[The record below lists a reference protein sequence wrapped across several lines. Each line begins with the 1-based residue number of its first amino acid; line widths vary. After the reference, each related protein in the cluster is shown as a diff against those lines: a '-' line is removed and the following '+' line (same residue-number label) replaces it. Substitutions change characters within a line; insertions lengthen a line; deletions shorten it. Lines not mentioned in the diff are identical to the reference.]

1 MAYKLMYNDGILF
14 EPFSDDVVYDA
25 KLTARYNNPDYLDF
39 TLPYSH
45 SLYSTVAERAGVI
58 KLYFDNVLL
67 FDGEITSI
75 AIDMEGNKSI
85 SCDGALA
92 YLQDSLVRP
101 YSTIKDEEQ
110 YTAPSTVNG
119 LFQWYIDQHNEHVMD
134 PRKQFT
140 VNINQGASL
149 DSNNYIYRSNT
160 GLPTTWSEINDK
172 LIDSLGGY
180 LFVDYEDTVH
190 ILNYYS
196 DVHDNNTQIIDFG
209 VNISDFSKTIDTTD
223 QYTAVRP
230 SGATPEAPEGSTDEQ
245 KPITIESLA
254 NGGTKY
260 AGITKKGDVVYSI
273 EGVARYGYREY
284 NYSNTDIT
292 TQEGLLESAC
302 RVLNNLLSPT
312 TTITVKAV
320 DLSLYMEGYTHLKVG
335 EAVRIRSKLHDED
348 EYLMVNSITLDLQN
362 PGNSE
367 YEIGQAY
374 DTLTGQQ
381 SAYLKSLN
389 SGINKSLDS
398 VAALD
403 TKAKETAEVA
413 KTAAEQAEEAKQKA
427 EDAGTTATAAQ
438 KAAEAA
444 KTAAEKTVTE
454 AKNAADKATDAAI
467 AADEAKSKVTVI
479 ENNVTT
485 KINEFNTKVDAS
497 TTASANAEKNASA
510 ALDKANDAYTSV
522 GKIQSQVEHIDAAVK
537 DVDTKATNIR
547 DELAGQIE
555 TVTNTMTADYTKKS
569 ELNETTENLK
579 KTITE
584 SAAGVKSEV
593 ALTYATKTDL
603 ATTTEATEAAKKAAQ
618 TAQDT
623 ANKNATDLANT
634 IIKYD
639 GKVEDLQSQ
648 IDGAIETWF
657 YDGVPTTS
665 NAPAKDWTDDKVKKN
680 HLGDLY
686 YDNKT
691 GYSYRWQVQNGTYSW
706 SRITDVDVTKALANA
721 AKAQD
726 TADNKRRVFVTTP
739 NPPYDQGDLWVQGSG
754 GDIMRCQTA
763 KTSTQSYAASDWV
776 LASKY
781 TDDTGVDTLSN
792 HVSTYYA
799 AKSTVEQLADKWS
812 VTNNS
817 ITQVQLDPEAAA
829 TEVTNAQ
836 NAATEAK
843 NNVTTA
849 KSNLTT
855 AKTNLDTANA
865 NLEKAKADPT
875 ITYDQLDKLKTAAR
889 EAQVEYNAAVDAVTM
904 AEAAVTVANNLVT
917 AAKNRLTA
925 VQNLDNRITSN
936 KTAIETNDKEI
947 KLTASSL
954 STKIDNV
961 AIGGCNL
968 IQNST
973 GNLNK
978 TTYWNTESGSC
989 SVEAVTSMTD
999 YSGNCIKFV
1008 QSAAG
1013 GRFYFST
1020 NMFAHTNG
1028 QEYTL
1033 TFWAK
1038 SSSTVTFGAYEGG
1051 TTAITTA
1058 SIGSSKWTKF
1068 QKTYTAST
1076 TYSLTLKASAAT
1088 TVYIAKLKLET
1099 GNKATDWTPAPEDLL
1114 VNAKDYS
1121 DAQLTVTADKINATV
1136 KSLEAASNSNWILD
1150 PGFQNGAEN
1159 TDGWTIKPAT
1169 GSITQTSR
1177 DCYMNAGN
1185 VYRRVEKGQK
1195 LQMTIRG
1202 KTSGLTTDTTMNLG
1216 FRYKDKDNS
1225 AWVTWVVPLVGS
1237 TTHGDDVSINTTYTI
1252 PDSMDKCYLVP
1263 FIRLAIKSGSTAGIG
1278 TGVITYVQ
1286 ITDVTSASTYSDA
1299 QLTIESNK
1307 ITSNVSKTYA
1317 TQTALATTNN
1327 NVTTAQNTA
1336 NNAQTTANNVKSDLA
1351 NNYTKSVISTVSGN
1365 GNSATY
1371 FSIATIKVLQTYAN
1385 RGITITC
1392 SNRSNKQTTYNLVF
1406 ANANSKDPGVAT
1418 FTRNGPVEA
1427 WVAKSTTST
1436 WILYVKKSESYD
1448 INYVVGYSNPDKSLV
1463 SVTFGGANVASL
1475 PTSNIIAAVAEIGSN
1490 SATDYY
1496 TIKQVDSKITQTETS
1511 ITGTVSATYATISA
1525 LNTTNNN
1532 VTTAQNTANTAKT
1545 NAATAQNTANTAKT
1559 NAATAQTTA
1568 NSKRRVF
1575 VATPT
1580 VPYDVGDLWVQG
1592 SSGDIKRCKTAKTST
1607 GSYAE
1612 SDWVLASKYT
1622 DDTKANNAQTT
1633 ANSKR
1638 RVFVA
1643 TPTVPYDVG
1652 DLWVQGSS
1660 GDIKRCK
1667 TAKTSTG
1674 SYAESDWVLASKY
1687 TDDTKANT
1695 AIANVKTLDSKVD
1708 QQIDKVTTYIRESSG
1723 NIMNGTAD
1731 FSALTGGLWAN
1742 SAIRVSETA
1751 TLAHGHN
1758 SSCPVPQSDQ
1768 VTITATKA
1776 NTNGG
1781 FAQDGYADI
1790 VSGDTI
1796 TISCYVKAS
1805 VANSKVIIQPFW
1817 NANSVPSD
1825 YKKTITLSDTNWT
1838 YVTHTATA
1846 TVTTTNSIG
1855 YVYLNSSTA
1864 NAKLYVCGIKVERG
1878 TFASAW
1884 CASST
1889 DLTNYMRFSS
1899 SGLEIAKKVNG
1910 SIGSTKAVITDS
1922 AFQIQNSSGTT
1933 LSKFTADTAVLGANL
1948 ATKAVVTKDAFQIQN
1963 SSGTTL
1969 SGFTSTNAYI
1979 GPTSYSSGAFHLYV
1993 NECPIITYNGSYL
2006 TYILGCS
2013 NTEKDMFITASSAPR
2028 EVSMVPDDAY
2038 ICMHHNSLYSRMY
2051 AKNLTLTPTLLYSG
2065 TLNVGGS
2072 VTIAR
2077 LPEYTTFAVL
2087 GAGYTVLLWGMRNTN
2102 NNELNLIGGC
2112 DNGTNSTLMVG
2123 RCTLTNTTFKH
2134 ICCSSHTLW
2143 GSNESTFS
2151 INKIYGLA

>member
-149 DSNNYIYRSNT
+149 DSNNYVYRSNS

-260 AGITKKGDVVYSI
+260 AGITKKDDVVYSI

-292 TQEGLLESAC
+292 TQAGLLESAC

-454 AKNAADKATDAAI
+454 AKNAADKATDAAM

-522 GKIQSQVEHIDAAVK
+522 GKIQSQVEQIDGAVK

-836 NAATEAK
+836 KAATEAK

-849 KSNLTT
+849 KSNLAT

-889 EAQVEYNAAVDAVTM
+889 EAQVKYNAAVDAVTM
-904 AEAAVTVANNLVT
+904 AETAVTVADNLVT

-936 KTAIETNDKEI
+936 KTAIETNEKEI

-954 STKIDNV
+954 STKIDDV

-989 SVEAVTSMTD
+989 SVEAVTTMTD

-1020 NMFAHTNG
+1020 DMFAHTEG

-1076 TYSLTLKASAAT
+1076 TLSLTLKASAAT

-1136 KSLEAASNSNWILD
+1136 KSLESASNPNWVLD

-1216 FRYKDKDNS
+1216 FRYKDKNNS

-1237 TTHGDDVSINTTYTI
+1237 RTHGDDVSINTTYTI

-1263 FIRLAIKSGSTAGIG
+1263 FIQLAIKSGSTAGIG

-1299 QLTIESNK
+1299 QLTIESDN
-1307 ITSNVSKTYA
+1307 ITSNISKTYA
-1317 TQTALATTNN
+1317 TI
-1327 NVTTAQNTA
+1327 
-1336 NNAQTTANNVKSDLA
+1336 D
-1351 NNYTKSVISTVSGN
+1351 
-1365 GNSATY
+1365 
-1371 FSIATIKVLQTYAN
+1371 
-1385 RGITITC
+1385 
-1392 SNRSNKQTTYNLVF
+1392 
-1406 ANANSKDPGVAT
+1406 
-1418 FTRNGPVEA
+1418 
-1427 WVAKSTTST
+1427 
-1436 WILYVKKSESYD
+1436 
-1448 INYVVGYSNPDKSLV
+1448 
-1463 SVTFGGANVASL
+1463 
-1475 PTSNIIAAVAEIGSN
+1475 
-1490 SATDYY
+1490 
-1496 TIKQVDSKITQTETS
+1496 
-1511 ITGTVSATYATISA
+1511 A
-1525 LNTTNNN
+1525 LNTTDDN
-1532 VTTAQNTANTAKT
+1532 V
-1545 NAATAQNTANTAKT
+1545 ATAQS
-1559 NAATAQTTA
+1559 TA

-1575 VATPT
+1575 VTTPT

-1592 SSGDIKRCKTAKTST
+1592 SSGDIMRCQTAKTST
-1607 GSYAE
+1607 GSYAK

-1622 DDTKANNAQTT
+1622 DDTT
-1633 ANSKR
+1633 
-1638 RVFVA
+1638 
-1643 TPTVPYDVG
+1643 
-1652 DLWVQGSS
+1652 
-1660 GDIKRCK
+1660 
-1667 TAKTSTG
+1667 
-1674 SYAESDWVLASKY
+1674 
-1687 TDDTKANT
+1687 ANT
-1695 AIANVKTLDSKVD
+1695 AITNVKTLDSKVD

-1742 SAIRVSETA
+1742 SAIRVSGKA

-1768 VTITATKA
+1768 VTITATTA

-1781 FAQDGYADI
+1781 FAQASYADI

-1805 VANSKVIIQPFW
+1805 VANSKVRLMPFY

-1825 YKKTITLSDTNWT
+1825 ITKTITLSNTNWT

-1855 YVYLNSSTA
+1855 IVYLNSSTA

-1910 SIGSTKAVITDS
+1910 SVGSTKAVITDS

-1933 LSKFTADTAVLGANL
+1933 LSKFTANTAVLGANLATKAVVTKDAFQIQNSSGTTLSKFTANTAVLGANL

-1979 GPTSYSSGAFHLYV
+1979 GPTSYSAGAFHLYV

-2006 TYILGCS
+2006 TYILGCA
-2013 NTEKDMFITASSAPR
+2013 NPEKNMFITASSAPR
-2028 EVSMVPDDAY
+2028 EASMTPDDAY
-2038 ICMHHNSLYSRMY
+2038 IRMYHNSSCSTMY
-2051 AKNLTLTPTLLYSG
+2051 AKNLTLTPKLLYSG

-2087 GAGYTVLLWGMRNTN
+2087 GAGFTVLLLGMRNTD
-2102 NNELNLIGGC
+2102 NNELNLVGGC

-2123 RCTLTNTTFKH
+2123 RCTLRNTTFKH

-2143 GSNESTFS
+2143 GSSESTFA

>member
-39 TLPYSH
+39 TIPYGH
-45 SLYSTVAERAGVI
+45 SLYSTVAERAGVV
-58 KLYFDNVLL
+58 KLYFDNILL

-75 AIDMEGNKSI
+75 EIDMEGNKSI

-101 YSTIKDEEQ
+101 YSTIKGEEQ

-119 LFQWYIDQHNEHVMD
+119 LFQWYVDQHNEHVMD

-140 VNINQGASL
+140 VEVNQGASL
-149 DSNNYIYRSNT
+149 DTNNYIYRSNN

-190 ILNYYS
+190 ILNYYA
-196 DVHDNNTQIIDFG
+196 DVHENNTQIIDFG
-209 VNISDFSKTIDTTD
+209 VNILDFSKTIDTTD

-230 SGATPEAPEGSTDEQ
+230 SGATPEAPEGSTEEQ

-254 NGGTKY
+254 DGGTKY
-260 AGITKKGDVVYSI
+260 SDIVKKGDVVYSVD
-273 EGVARYGYREY
+273 GVVRYGYREY
-284 NYSNTDIT
+284 HYSNTDIT
-292 TQEGLLESAC
+292 TQSGLLESAC

-427 EDAGTTATAAQ
+427 EEAETNSSAAQ

-444 KTAAEKTVTE
+444 QTAAEKTVTE
-454 AKNAADKATDAAI
+454 AKNAADKATDAAM

-479 ENNVTT
+479 ESNVTT

-522 GKIQSQVEHIDAAVK
+522 GKIQSQVEHIDSAVK

-569 ELNETTENLK
+569 ELSETTETLK
-579 KTITE
+579 KEITE

-618 TAQDT
+618 AAQDT

-634 IIKYD
+634 IVKYD

-665 NAPAKDWTDDKVKKN
+665 NAPAKDWVDDKVKKN

-739 NPPYDQGDLWVQGSG
+739 KPPYDQGDLWVQGSG

-763 KTSTQSYAASDWV
+763 KTSTQSYAAADWV

-817 ITQVQLDPEAAA
+817 ITQIQLDPEAAE
-829 TEVTNAQ
+829 TEVANAKK
-836 NAATEAK
+836 AATEAK

-849 KSNLTT
+849 KSNLAT

-865 NLEKAKADPT
+865 NLEKAKADPS
-875 ITYDQLDKLKTAAR
+875 ITYDQLDKFKTAAR
-889 EAQVEYNAAVDAVTM
+889 EAQVKYNAAVDAVTM

-917 AAKNRLTA
+917 AATDRLTA
-925 VQNLDNRITSN
+925 VQSLDNRITSN

-954 STKIDNV
+954 STKIDGI

-989 SVEAVTSMTD
+989 EVASVTTMDD

-1013 GRFYFST
+1013 GRFYFSA

-1058 SIGSSKWTKF
+1058 SIDSSKWTKF

-1088 TVYIAKLKLET
+1088 TVYIAKLKLES

-1114 VNAKDYS
+1114 VNA
-1121 DAQLTVTADKINATV
+1121 
-1136 KSLEAASNSNWILD
+1136 E
-1150 PGFQNGAEN
+1150 
-1159 TDGWTIKPAT
+1159 
-1169 GSITQTSR
+1169 
-1177 DCYMNAGN
+1177 
-1185 VYRRVEKGQK
+1185 
-1195 LQMTIRG
+1195 
-1202 KTSGLTTDTTMNLG
+1202 
-1216 FRYKDKDNS
+1216 
-1225 AWVTWVVPLVGS
+1225 
-1237 TTHGDDVSINTTYTI
+1237 
-1252 PDSMDKCYLVP
+1252 
-1263 FIRLAIKSGSTAGIG
+1263 
-1278 TGVITYVQ
+1278 
-1286 ITDVTSASTYSDA
+1286 TYSDA
-1299 QLTIESNK
+1299 QLK
-1307 ITSNVSKTYA
+1307 ITADTITSDVSKTYA
-1317 TQTALATTNN
+1317 TQTALATTNA
-1327 NVTTAQNTA
+1327 NVTTAQ
-1336 NNAQTTANNVKSDLA
+1336 S
-1351 NNYTKSVISTVSGN
+1351 
-1365 GNSATY
+1365 
-1371 FSIATIKVLQTYAN
+1371 
-1385 RGITITC
+1385 
-1392 SNRSNKQTTYNLVF
+1392 
-1406 ANANSKDPGVAT
+1406 
-1418 FTRNGPVEA
+1418 
-1427 WVAKSTTST
+1427 
-1436 WILYVKKSESYD
+1436 
-1448 INYVVGYSNPDKSLV
+1448 
-1463 SVTFGGANVASL
+1463 
-1475 PTSNIIAAVAEIGSN
+1475 
-1490 SATDYY
+1490 
-1496 TIKQVDSKITQTETS
+1496 
-1511 ITGTVSATYATISA
+1511 
-1525 LNTTNNN
+1525 
-1532 VTTAQNTANTAKT
+1532 TANTAKS
-1545 NAATAQNTANTAKT
+1545 NAATAQNTAN
-1559 NAATAQTTA
+1559 
-1568 NSKRRVF
+1568 SKRRVF
-1575 VATPT
+1575 TATPT
-1580 VPYDVGDLWVQG
+1580 PPYDVGDLWVQG
-1592 SSGDIKRCKTAKTST
+1592 STGDIKRCGTAKASGKT
-1607 GSYAE
+1607 YAA

-1622 DDTKANNAQTT
+1622 DDTT
-1633 ANSKR
+1633 
-1638 RVFVA
+1638 
-1643 TPTVPYDVG
+1643 
-1652 DLWVQGSS
+1652 
-1660 GDIKRCK
+1660 
-1667 TAKTSTG
+1667 
-1674 SYAESDWVLASKY
+1674 
-1687 TDDTKANT
+1687 ANT

-1731 FSALTGGLWAN
+1731 FSALTGGAWAN
-1742 SAIRVSETA
+1742 SAIRVTGTA

-1758 SSCPVPQSDQ
+1758 STCPVPNSDQ
-1768 VTITATKA
+1768 VVITATTA
-1776 NTNGG
+1776 NTLGG
-1781 FAQDGYADI
+1781 FCQDGYTDI
-1790 VSGDTI
+1790 IATDKL

-1805 VANSKVIIQPFW
+1805 VKGSKVQIQPFW
-1817 NANSVPSD
+1817 NSTGVPSD
-1825 YKKTITLSDTNWT
+1825 YAKTITLSDTNWT

-1846 TVTTTNSIG
+1846 SVTTTNSIG
-1855 YVYLNSSTA
+1855 YVCLQSSTA

-1910 SIGSTKAVITDS
+1910 SVGSTKAVITDS

-1933 LSKFTADTAVLGANL
+1933 LSSFGATDVELAMTSDTAYIYFCKKLGYIAGHNSSLLFYSKYMRVGTSSTSVHVGESADLVVVGNMADRASFGYLSPDVEVGGQSKSVKLGSL
-1948 ATKAVVTKDAFQIQN
+1948 ATTVDLGLSATTVDLGTNSTNVNVGSGATNVTVGSD
-1963 SSGTTL
+1963 SGTTTL
-1969 SGFTSTNAYI
+1969 NLKNRTINVGSSLNA
-1979 GPTSYSSGAFHLYV
+1979 
-1993 NECPIITYNGSYL
+1993 NGSNVHIYGPL
-2006 TYILGCS
+2006 YYRRSTSHTDHVILKA
-2013 NTEKDMFITASSAPR
+2013 T
-2028 EVSMVPDDAY
+2028 
-2038 ICMHHNSLYSRMY
+2038 SLW
-2051 AKNLTLTPTLLYSG
+2051 SG
-2065 TLNVGGS
+2065 TLSKGGS
-2072 VTIAR
+2072 VTITQ
-2077 LPEYTTFAVL
+2077 LQSWTLFGVL
-2087 GAGYTVLLWGMRNTN
+2087 VTGYSVLLPM
-2102 NNELNLIGGC
+2102 L
-2112 DNGTNSTLMVG
+2112 STG
-2123 RCTLTNTTFKH
+2123 D
-2134 ICCSSHTLW
+2134 
-2143 GSNESTFS
+2143 GSLSASASYDDGSTSVSLKASFS
-2151 INKIYGLA
+2151 ISGTTLKLISASKHVFDTTVAGTSLNVYRIYGIF